1 MAAQLPE
8 QGLEAVIET
17 NGDSINVHQL
27 AVFLRLFSAVYA
39 AGAAAIQ
46 GKVGNLSVPLSQ
58 DRSDLRL
65 GSALIDAFRTA
76 PLDLTA
82 LEALAEREDY
92 RLGLVSIRGQN
103 PLGLVFLG
111 VGAALAAAVVISGG
125 EIKWDSTGFRAKLP
139 PLVQGIE
146 ALQKVFRSTG
156 PEQIRAN
163 AK

>member
-17 NGDSINVHQL
+17 DGDSINVHRL
-27 AVFLRLFSAVYA
+27 AIFLRLFSAVYA

-76 PLDLTA
+76 PLDLAA
-82 LEALAEREDY
+82 LEAMAEREDY
-92 RLGLVSIRGQN
+92 RLGLV
-103 PLGLVFLG
+103 
-111 VGAALAAAVVISGG
+111 A
-125 EIKWDSTGFRAKLP
+125 STAKNRWVLC
-139 PLVQGIE
+139 
-146 ALQKVFRSTG
+146 F
-156 PEQIRAN
+156 
-163 AK
+163 